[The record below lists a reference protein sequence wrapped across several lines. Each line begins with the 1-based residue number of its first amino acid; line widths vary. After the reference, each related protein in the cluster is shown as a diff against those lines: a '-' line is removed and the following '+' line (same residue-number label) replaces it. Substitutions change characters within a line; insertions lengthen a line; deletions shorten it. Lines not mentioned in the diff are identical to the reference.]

1 VRRTQAQGREQAGC
15 SPTRISAVLLLG
27 CALGVS
33 TTSAG
38 ADNWPHWRGPS
49 ATGASRE
56 KGLPVRWSESE
67 NVAWK
72 LAMPARSG
80 STPIIW
86 ERHLFLS
93 VGDGDELWLW
103 AVDRDGGQVLWKKRL
118 GAENVMTR
126 KQNMSSPSPV
136 TDGETVWVLTGTGVV
151 KAFDFAGNERWARNL
166 VTDHG
171 KFGLNWGYASSP
183 LLLDDLLVVQV
194 LHGMKTDDPSYV
206 IALDGVTGATR
217 WRVERPTD
225 AKAESPDAYTTP
237 ARLDTATGPQIVVS
251 GGNYVTGHDPKTGR
265 ELWRG
270 GGLNPSDAPMYRVVA
285 SPVVA
290 GDLVY
295 VASRVTPFLVYRG
308 GGSGDVTASHLAWS
322 IERGPD
328 VPTPATDGE
337 LLFVLR
343 DQGTLSAYQAKSGKP
358 AWVDQRVASG
368 TYSASPV
375 VADGKVY
382 VTNEEGV
389 TTVVRGGPEFE
400 VLAENRLDGYTLS
413 SIAVSGG
420 RLFLRTETS
429 LYCIQDRARPSG

>member
-1 VRRTQAQGREQAGC
+1 VKRGSSAWAVAIVAFLAAAG
-15 SPTRISAVLLLG
+15 SVASAPR
-27 CALGVS
+27 A
-33 TTSAG
+33 A
-38 ADNWPHWRGPS
+38 ADNWPQWRGPA
-49 ATGASRE
+49 ATGASAE
-56 KGLPVRWSESE
+56 TGLPARWSETE

-80 STPIIW
+80 STPIVW
-86 ERHLFLS
+86 ERHVFLS
-93 VGDGDELWLW
+93 VGEGDELWLW
-103 AVDRDGGQVLWKKRL
+103 AVDRDTGDVLWKRRL

-136 TDGETVWVLTGTGVV
+136 TDGERVWVLTGTGVV
-151 KAFDFAGNERWARNL
+151 KAFDFAGNELWGRDL
-166 VTDHG
+166 VADHG

-183 LLLDDLLVVQV
+183 LLAGDVVVVQV
-194 LHGMKTDDPSYV
+194 LHGMKTDDPSYL
-206 IALDGVTGATR
+206 IALDGATGATR

-225 AKAESPDAYTTP
+225 ARMESPDAYTTP
-237 ARLDTATGPQIVVS
+237 ALLAAAAGTQIVIS

-285 SPVVA
+285 SPVVV

-295 VASRVTPFLVYRG
+295 VPSRVTPLLVYRAG
-308 GGSGDVTASHLAWS
+308 GEGDVTASHLAWS
-322 IERGPD
+322 LERGPD
-328 VPTPATDGE
+328 VPTPAIDGDH
-337 LLFVLR
+337 LYVLR
-343 DQGTLSAYQAKSGKP
+343 DQGTLSCYQAKTGEP
-358 AWVDQRVASG
+358 VWVDQRVAAG

-375 VADGKVY
+375 IADGKVY

-389 TTVVRGGPEFE
+389 TTVVRAGPKFE

-420 RLFLRTETS
+420 RLFVRTETN
-429 LYCIQDRARPSG
+429 LYCIRDQSNPAGGSSG

>member
-1 VRRTQAQGREQAGC
+1 MRETAVRETIAMILAGVFLGA
-15 SPTRISAVLLLG
+15 SSAV
-27 CALGVS
+27 
-33 TTSAG
+33 G
-38 ADNWPHWRGPS
+38 ADNWPQWRGPA
-49 ATGASRE
+49 ATGASAE
-56 KGLPVRWSESE
+56 TGLPVRWSETE

-86 ERHLFLS
+86 ERHVFLS

-103 AVDRDGGQVLWKKRL
+103 AVDRDRGEVLWKSRL
-118 GAENVMTR
+118 GAENVLTR

-136 TDGETVWVLTGTGVV
+136 TDGERVWVLTGTGVV
-151 KAFDFAGNERWARNL
+151 KAFDFAGKELWARNL
-166 VTDHG
+166 VADHG

-206 IALDGVTGATR
+206 IALDGVTGETR
-217 WRVERPTD
+217 WHVERPTD

-237 ARLDTATGPQIVVS
+237 ARLETAAGTQIVVS

-285 SPVVA
+285 SPVVS
-290 GDLVY
+290 GDLIFVP
-295 VASRVTPFLVYRG
+295 SRVSPFLVYRA

-322 IERGPD
+322 LERGPD

-337 LLFVLR
+337 HLYVLR
-343 DQGTLSAYQAKSGKP
+343 DQGTISCYRVETGEP
-358 AWVDQRVASG
+358 VWVDQRVAPG

-375 VADGKVY
+375 IADGKVY
-382 VTNEEGV
+382 VTNEEGL
-389 TTVVRGGPEFE
+389 TTVMRAGPEFE

-413 SIAVSGG
+413 SIAVSHG
-420 RLFLRTETS
+420 RLFLRTEHS
-429 LYCIQDRARPSG
+429 LYCLRDQSAPSGGSAR